1 MNPDAL
7 MAKAS
12 VALNSAQLLLEAG
25 DVDGACNRIYYAM
38 FDAARAALLVTDVP
52 TGASAVRTHSGLIN
66 AFGQFIVT
74 AGHIPVEHGRALN
87 RLHELRLIAD
97 YRGDSVEPNLVRKAL
112 LDGKSFLTAI
122 TTLIKAQ

>member
-1 MNPDAL
+1 

-38 FDAARAALLVTDVP
+38 FDAARAALLVTGVP

-66 AFGQFIVT
+66 AFGQFIVS
-74 AGHIPVEHGRALN
+74 AGHVQVEHGRALN

-97 YRGDSVEPNLVRKAL
+97 YRGDSVEALLVRKAL
-112 LDGKSFLTAI
+112 SDGQSFLAAI
-122 TTLIKAQ
+122 ATLIKAR